1 MLPGELNNRCRQSL
15 FSTKNTTDER
25 LLYRLFNPHKKKMNF
40 VEETNQIR
48 AIQWIQEGLRI
59 LDQRKLPHQVS
70 YEIATT
76 AKQVAEA
83 IQTMKVRGA
92 PAIGITAAYGV
103 ALAARQQYA
112 SDPKNWKNKIDDDLK
127 LLAAARPTAVN
138 LFWAIRT
145 MRELIGTIES
155 DPAPPLLK
163 YALRLHEDD
172 IGANRKMGEAGADL
186 LSETNGIL
194 THCNTGSLATG
205 GYGTAL
211 GVVRSAFKRG
221 QKTIYA
227 SETRPWL
234 QGARLT
240 VWELQQDKIPATLI
254 VDSAAASLMRAK
266 KIGWVI
272 VGADRI
278 AANGDVANKIGTY
291 SLAVLARHHGVKFM
305 VVAPTSTID
314 WDTKSGDKI
323 VIEQRDSR
331 ELLMDCY
338 FSPDSVID
346 AWNPV
351 FDVTPGELIDAIVTE
366 KGIVLKP
373 NFDRMNRLKRQESI
387 EE

>member
-1 MLPGELNNRCRQSL
+1 
-15 FSTKNTTDER
+15 
-25 LLYRLFNPHKKKMNF
+25 MNV
-40 VEETNQIR
+40 VEETDQIR
-48 AIQWIQEGLRI
+48 AIQWVQEGLKI
-59 LDQRKLPHQVS
+59 LDQRKLPHRIR
-70 YEIATT
+70 YETVTT

-103 ALAARQQYA
+103 VLAARGQYA
-112 SDPKNWKNKIDDDLK
+112 SDPKNWQIKIDEDLN

-138 LFWAIRT
+138 LFWAIHA
-145 MRELIGTIES
+145 MRELIGVIES
-155 DPAPPLLK
+155 DPVPPLLK
-163 YALRLHEDD
+163 YALRLHEND
-172 IGANRKMGEAGADL
+172 ITANRRMGEAGADL
-186 LSETNGIL
+186 LSEANGIL

-221 QKTIYA
+221 LKMIYA

-240 VWELQQDKIPATLI
+240 VWELQQDRIPATLI
-254 VDSAAASLMRAK
+254 VDASAASLMRAK

-291 SLAVLARHHGVKFM
+291 SLAVLARHHSVKFM

-314 WDTKSGDKI
+314 WDTESGDKI

-338 FSPDSVID
+338 FGRDSVID

-351 FDVTPGELIDAIVTE
+351 FDVTPGDFIDAIVTE
-366 KGIVLKP
+366 NGIVFNP
-373 NFDRMNRLKRQESI
+373 NLDRMSKLKQQESTG
-387 EE
+387 E